1 MNAKAI
7 FRTLSPFSLFLLIL
21 TSEAKAFANAKMP
34 MDGLTINRKNASLA
48 EMIEWIERKTD
59 YTFWYNNAILS
70 KSNKIN
76 ISVKGSTI
84 EQVLALCVKGQP
96 FGYLLVDKVIVL
108 KPDSMF
114 SFAPFTTATAHYSN
128 KKTYV
133 TNGYQQ
139 VDSESS
145 TSSISTVGTTQIE
158 NSVPGNLLGNA
169 AITGLQMQKDAK
181 GNTSMVIRGRN
192 TIMGSTDPLVVLD
205 GLPYTGDINRL
216 NSADIE
222 SINVLKDGSATSM
235 YGSRGG
241 NGVIVI
247 TSKGAGNIN
256 RFNALPKE
264 ESFLKGKYFYYQNAS
279 VYTIFDEMV
288 KRYRVQFTYKSEVPK
303 SLYNGKIPDQISLN
317 QMLDVLKGSGIGLSI
332 KEATVKGGKDQ
343 ILIE

>member
-1 MNAKAI
+1 M
-7 FRTLSPFSLFLLIL
+7 
-21 TSEAKAFANAKMP
+21 
-34 MDGLTINRKNASLA
+34 
-48 EMIEWIERKTD
+48 IERKTD

-70 KSNKIN
+70 KSNKVN
-76 ISVKGSTI
+76 ISVKESTI
-84 EQVLALCVKGQP
+84 EQVLVLCVKGQP
-96 FGYLLVDKVIVL
+96 FGYVLVDKVIVL
-108 KPDSMF
+108 KPDSTF
-114 SFAPFTTATAHYSN
+114 SYAPFTAATAHYSN

-133 TNGYQQ
+133 NNGYQQ
-139 VDSESS
+139 IDSESS
-145 TSSISTVGTTQIE
+145 TSSISTVGTTEIA
-158 NSVPGNLLGNA
+158 NSVPGNIMGNA

-181 GNTSMVIRGRN
+181 GNTSMIIRGRN

-216 NSADIE
+216 NPADIE

-256 RFNALPKE
+256 RFNAPVKE

-288 KRYRVQFTYKSEVPK
+288 KRYPVQFIYKTEVPK
-303 SLYNGKIPDQISLN
+303 GLYNGKIPNQIALK
-317 QMLDVLKGSGIGLSI
+317 QMLEILKGSGIGFSI
-332 KEATVKGGKDQ
+332 KEAAAKGGKEQ